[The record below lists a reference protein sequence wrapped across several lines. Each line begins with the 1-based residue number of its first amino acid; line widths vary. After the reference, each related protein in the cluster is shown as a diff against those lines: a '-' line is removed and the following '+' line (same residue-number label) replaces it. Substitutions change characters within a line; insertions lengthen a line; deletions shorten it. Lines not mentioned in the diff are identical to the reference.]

1 MIKVYEQG
9 SIRFSMALLLTL
21 SCAIASGCSS
31 RQQSASDDQKKV
43 NPVSET
49 APKFESLPQTA
60 PVVLRSRTVASVGDC
75 GPRYENGLRG
85 ACINNQ
91 PCRGI
96 GVLDSAGK
104 PACACYARAGG
115 CSVSER
121 CDSIKKACVP
131 EKEPGFGHAPED

>member
-1 MIKVYEQG
+1 MIKVHKHAL
-9 SIRFSMALLLTL
+9 RRWSMALLLAVG
-21 SCAIASGCSS
+21 CASAVGCST
-31 RQQSASDDQKKV
+31 RQQSASNDPNKV

-49 APKFESLPQTA
+49 VPKLEPMPKTA
-60 PVVLRSRTVASVGDC
+60 PVVLSSKTVASIGDC

-96 GVLDSAGK
+96 GVLDNSGK
-104 PACACYARAGG
+104 AACACYARAGG

-121 CDSIKKACVP
+121 CDAIKKACVP
-131 EKEPGFGHAPED
+131 EKEPGFGRAPED